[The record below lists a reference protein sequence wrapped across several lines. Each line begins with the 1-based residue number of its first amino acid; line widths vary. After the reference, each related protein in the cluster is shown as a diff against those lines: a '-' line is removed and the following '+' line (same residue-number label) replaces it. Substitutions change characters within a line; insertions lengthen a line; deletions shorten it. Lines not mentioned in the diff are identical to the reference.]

1 MNDLNLHYRLL
12 LGLTDDWKVVDVD
25 LDLTANQ
32 VIIDLEYSGG
42 KLCCPECSESCSRN
56 DTAPKR
62 TWRHLDTMQFTTEI
76 RAAVPRSKCLTCGV
90 KTIAVPR
97 AGKHSRFTLMFE
109 AFGIRVL
116 QAAANVSR
124 AATLLRL
131 SWDSVHKLIERAV
144 QRGLDRRSLDSVN
157 HVGMDEKSL
166 GKGHDYVSV
175 MTDLDHRRVLDV
187 SKDRTIAAA
196 DELWQTLNENQREE
210 VESVSMD
217 MWQAFMTSAEKNAP
231 NAEIV
236 HDKFHVSKYLGDAVD
251 KVRRQEHR
259 ELKAEGDERLTG
271 LRQMLLYNEEN
282 LNEDQ
287 QIDLQILQKSDL
299 RTGRA
304 WALKENFRH
313 FWDSAD
319 EAAGKRFFDGW
330 YGWAMRSRLEPIKKV
345 ARMLKGHLP
354 GLMSYF
360 NHYVTNALSEG
371 FNSKIQS
378 IKSAARGFRSFAN
391 YRLRIL
397 FYCGK
402 LDLDPVIPS
411 H

>member
-90 KTIAVPR
+90 KTIAVPW

-144 QRGLDRRSLDSVN
+144 QRGLDRRSIDSVN

-313 FWDSAD
+313 FWDSAN